1 MLLKLARAATS
12 TRLCCCVALL
22 FGTSSATRA
31 ADPTSSQQY
40 WLELMNR
47 MRMNPAAELEL
58 LTNYS
63 IPGSAFASPSSDNSD
78 VAAALQY
85 YGTSAS
91 LLASQWSTL
100 VAAPALA
107 WNGVLSN
114 SAATYS
120 DVMVDEDQQAHD
132 LDGLDLNTRV
142 ENAGY
147 GTNYLDLGETLF
159 ATSQSPFHGHA
170 AFAIDWGDD
179 DSNPGNGFGTGIQ
192 NPAYHRIFMMDPI
205 FKEVGIGYQT
215 QSLAGNTNVTGP
227 IVVTQ
232 HFGNHYRYTGSA
244 FVADAFLTG
253 SVYEESVLADN
264 FYTPGEGLGGRAV
277 FIYDNATNA
286 LLKTGTTNSAG
297 GYNILLDG
305 LVNGVTYRVEVPS
318 TGLAPQ
324 TFTINARVETYQDE
338 LGNDVSVTFYDNAYA
353 RFQVVP
359 EPGGALLIASSALM
373 WLAHRQR
380 RRAVTH

>member
-1 MLLKLARAATS
+1 MFLKSAHAFPG
-12 TRLCCCVALL
+12 TRVCCCLALL
-22 FGTSSATRA
+22 FGTSAATRA
-31 ADPTSSQQY
+31 ADPTNSQQY
-40 WLELMNR
+40 WLELINR
-47 MRMNPAAELEL
+47 MRLNPAAELEH

-63 IPGSAFASPSSDNSD
+63 IPGSAFGSPSSDDTN
-78 VAAALQY
+78 VAAALQF

-91 LLASQWSTL
+91 ALASQWSTL

-107 WNGVLSN
+107 WNGVLS
-114 SAATYS
+114 SSSATYS
-120 DVMVDEDQQAHD
+120 NVMVSMDQQEHD

-179 DSNPGNGFGTGIQ
+179 DNNTGNGFGTGIQ

-215 QSLAGNTNVTGP
+215 ASLAGKVNVTGP

-232 HFGNHYRYTGSA
+232 HFGNHYRFTGSA

-253 SVYEESVLADN
+253 SVYEESVVVDN
-264 FYTPGEGLGGRAV
+264 FYTPGEGLGGRTV
-277 FIYDNATNA
+277 FIYNNATNA

-318 TGLAPQ
+318 TGLGGQ
-324 TFTINARVETYQDE
+324 TFTLNQRVEIYQDE
-338 LGNDVSVTFYDNAYA
+338 LGNDVPVTFYDNAYA

-359 EPGGALLIASSALM
+359 EPGGVILIASGALM
-373 WLAHRQR
+373 GLTRRHRRQNV
-380 RRAVTH
+380 AL